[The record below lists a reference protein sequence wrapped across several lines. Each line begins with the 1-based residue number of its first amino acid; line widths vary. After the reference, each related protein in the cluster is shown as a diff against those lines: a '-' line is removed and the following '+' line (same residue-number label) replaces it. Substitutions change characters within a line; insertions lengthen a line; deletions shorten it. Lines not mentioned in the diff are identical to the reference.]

1 MTGKTKKMIIS
12 SFLELVNSNEQ
23 YDKITVTDLVEKCG
37 ISRQTFYYHFEDVDK
52 LVSWLFK
59 RQTETVC
66 NDFATYKDCAKSAR
80 MTAEFIEKYSKVITK
95 AMTTSKCILAFN
107 DLYAMF
113 YAITRAYVENTLQM
127 PKNYEP
133 LVKFWAN
140 STTGAT
146 INELQLEPEK
156 RDFEKLYKQIF
167 SYLPKGKSYQQ

>member
-1 MTGKTKKMIIS
+1 MAVDTK
-12 SFLELVNSNEQ
+12 ELIAEAVKRLLMQKKVKKLTVKDIVDECS
-23 YDKITVTDLVEKCG
+23 IT
-37 ISRQTFYYHFEDVDK
+37 RQTFYYHFEDVDK
-52 LVSWLFK
+52 MVSWLFK

>member
-1 MTGKTKKMIIS
+1 MAGKTKKMIIS

-52 LVSWLFK
+52 MVSWLFK

-113 YAITRAYVENTLQM
+113 YAITRA
-127 PKNYEP
+127 
-133 LVKFWAN
+133 
-140 STTGAT
+140 
-146 INELQLEPEK
+146 
-156 RDFEKLYKQIF
+156 
-167 SYLPKGKSYQQ
+167 

>member
-1 MTGKTKKMIIS
+1 MAGKTKKMIIS

-52 LVSWLFK
+52 MVSWLFK

-140 STTGAT
+140 STTCAT
-146 INELQLEPEK
+146 IN
-156 RDFEKLYKQIF
+156 
-167 SYLPKGKSYQQ
+167 